1 MAISSG
7 FDNPQLSQTAK
18 DATKKVARKAYTK
31 TIVVAPR
38 GTPEWVHE
46 QRHAWQE
53 KHWKALSKWCEFG
66 SFLRIIAFGITLL
79 NPWAA
84 LGVYTLSELPELF
97 FEVDAGWHTYK
108 KTGRLL

>member
-1 MAISSG
+1 
-7 FDNPQLSQTAK
+7 LTE
-18 DATKKVARKAYTK
+18 AYTK
-31 TIVVAPR
+31 TIVVAPK

-84 LGVYTLSELPELF
+84 LGVYTISELPELF